1 MQVTET
7 HNEGLQHEFKVVVP
21 AGDIDEKLTTKLT
34 DLSKSVNLPGFRP
47 GKVPVSLVK
56 QRFGQ
61 SVMGEVLQETVDSS
75 SQEAITEKG
84 LKLAL
89 QPKIEIT
96 KFEEGSDLEYTMA
109 VEVMPEIEPTD
120 FSKLKLERLKSDV
133 ADADVS
139 AALEQVARDHKSFT
153 PAKEGMAAQSGDAVV
168 IDFVGK
174 VDGEP
179 FEGGAAEGHR
189 LELGSG
195 RFLPGFEEQLLGA
208 KPGDKTDVKLRFPD
222 DYGAKHLAGKD
233 AVFAVEVKE
242 VEQVK
247 PHEINEELAKHVG
260 LEDLDQLRGALR
272 EQLAAELDGMS
283 RERLKRTL
291 LDMLSE
297 NHDFDIPP
305 TLLEQEFEIIWQ
317 QYNQVKQS
325 GVMDPED
332 EGRPEEEL
340 KEEYRRISER
350 RVRLGLLLA
359 TVGEANNI
367 TVHQDEI
374 SRALAERARRT
385 PGQEQQVVEFYQN
398 NPQAMAQIRAPIF
411 EDKVI
416 DFILEK
422 ASVKERVVP
431 REELFAAPEA
441 LKKVAPKKVAPKK
454 VAAKKKREATA
465 KKETPAKGTRAKA
478 GVKEAAKP
486 QANKAAG
493 KEAAAKSGRKAAT
506 KSKGSSG
513 KAPAKKRATG
523 RKAEK

>member
-1 MQVTET
+1 MLVTET
-7 HNEGLQHEFKVVVP
+7 HSEGLQHEFKVVVP

-47 GKVPVSLVK
+47 GKVPASLVK

-120 FSKLKLERLKSDV
+120 FAKLKLERLKSDV
-133 ADADVS
+133 ADADIS
-139 AALEQVARDHKSFT
+139 AALEQVARDHKTFT
-153 PAKEGMAAQSGDAVV
+153 PAKDGKAAETGDAVV

-179 FEGGAAEGHR
+179 FEGGSAEGHR
-189 LELGSG
+189 LELGAA
-195 RFLPGFEEQLLGA
+195 RFLPGFEDQLTGA
-208 KPGDKTDVKLRFPD
+208 KAGDKIDVKIRFPD
-222 DYGAKHLAGKD
+222 DYSAKHLAGKD
-233 AVFAVEVKE
+233 AVFAVEVKQ

-247 PHEINEELAKHVG
+247 PHEINQELAKHVG
-260 LEDLDQLRGALR
+260 LEDLDQLRDALR
-272 EQLAAELDGMS
+272 DQLAAELDGAS

-291 LDMLSE
+291 LDRLSE

-305 TLLEQEFEIIWQ
+305 TLLEQEFDIIWQ
-317 QYNQVKQS
+317 QFNEVKKS
-325 GVMDPED
+325 GLMDLEDGDKPED
-332 EGRPEEEL
+332 EL
-340 KEEYRRISER
+340 KAEYRRIAER
-350 RVRLGLLLA
+350 RVRLGLLIA
-359 TVGEANNI
+359 SVGEANNI
-367 TVHQDEI
+367 TVHQDEMN
-374 SRALAERARRT
+374 RALAERARRS
-385 PGQEQQVVEFYQN
+385 PGQERQIMEFYQN

-411 EDKVI
+411 EEKVI

-431 REELFAAPEA
+431 REELFAPPEAPEKA
-441 LKKVAPKKVAPKK
+441 APRKKGE
-454 VAAKKKREATA
+454 AKA
-465 KKETPAKGTRAKA
+465 KKEGPAKGTRAKA
-478 GVKEAAKP
+478 GAKKAAKP
-486 QANKAAG
+486 QAKKATG
-493 KEAAAKSGRKAAT
+493 KEAAAKSGRKTAA

-523 RKAEK
+523 RRAETR